1 MKEEEK
7 KVTFLTGLK
16 MKRKG
21 EKFDP
26 PKNITRLKIST
37 TLHERKA
44 PPKYLLDKIFFHP
57 ISQMKFS
64 GPHPKFAQ
72 QNFVLNTKIK

>member
-1 MKEEEK
+1 
-7 KVTFLTGLK
+7 

-44 PPKYLLDKIFFHP
+44 PPGTFLCIG
-57 ISQMKFS
+57 KFYN
-64 GPHPKFAQ
+64 PKKLERVACI
-72 QNFVLNTKIK
+72 NPERK